1 MLRKL
6 FVTSAMCALAFGAA
20 PATASADWVITP
32 FVGWNFGGSADVNNA
47 IAGTSFSNQFEHK
60 IDYGVSVAQ
69 MGAGIFGWEADFGY
83 SPNFFETGT
92 ATNNAFDFTNDSNV
106 TTLTGNLIVGA
117 PLGGHGSSIRPYAV
131 GGVGLV
137 RTNVQDAGKFFD
149 VNTKNDFGFDL
160 GGGVMGYFS
169 QNVGVRGDIRYFR
182 SFNGS
187 NDNPTG
193 LGLSNFHFW
202 RGSVGVSFKF

>member
-1 MLRKL
+1 MVKKL
-6 FVTSAMCALAFGAA
+6 FVTSAMCAAAFMWA

-32 FVGWNFGGSADVNNA
+32 FVGWNFGGAADVNSA
-47 IAGTSFSNQFEHK
+47 LAGSAFSNQFEHK

-69 MGAGIFGWEADFGY
+69 MGAGIIGWEADFGY

-106 TTLTGNLIVGA
+106 TTLTGNVIIGA

-131 GGVGLV
+131 GGVGLI
-137 RTNVQDAGKFFD
+137 RSNVQDAAGFFD
-149 VNTKNDFGFDL
+149 VTTKNDFGLDV
-160 GGGVMGYFS
+160 GGGVMGYFA
-169 QNVGVRGDIRYFR
+169 QNVGIRGDVRYFR

-187 NDNPTG
+187 SDNATG